1 MTCPAQVREGIIH
14 FASRDAMNIEGLGP
28 AVIAQLLD
36 NGLIANA
43 ADLYYLQK
51 DKLLELERMGS
62 KSADNLL
69 SSIEASKQRG
79 LAQVIFA
86 LGIRLV
92 GQNVAKVLARN
103 FDSMEALKAAD
114 VEALVAIDEVGPKIA
129 ESIVDYF
136 SGGRHDG
143 FLQKLADA
151 GVQMQQAQSREA
163 QQGNQVFAGKTVV
176 LTGTLPTLD
185 RREASAMIEAAGG
198 KTSGSVSKKTD
209 YVLAGESAGS
219 KLVKAQELGITIIDE
234 AAFLQMLQG

>member
-1 MTCPAQVREGIIH
+1 MITGDAYEGKTI
-14 FASRDAMNIEGLGP
+14 
-28 AVIAQLLD
+28 
-36 NGLIANA
+36 
-43 ADLYYLQK
+43 
-51 DKLLELERMGS
+51 
-62 KSADNLL
+62 
-69 SSIEASKQRG
+69 
-79 LAQVIFA
+79 
-86 LGIRLV
+86 
-92 GQNVAKVLARN
+92 NVQ
-103 FDSMEALKAAD
+103 
-114 VEALVAIDEVGPKIA
+114 G
-129 ESIVDYF
+129 IVDYF
-136 SGGRHDG
+136 SGGRHDA